1 METGSYFSRERSQLT
16 TGGVILVFISYER
29 CELGELLLRWR
40 LGDPRSGN
48 NTAYLRESFVYSH
61 EGCYLQ
67 DGVVAYERLSVTGYI
82 CYLQEVVP

>member
-48 NTAYLRESFVYSH
+48 NTAYLRESFVLLTR
-61 EGCYLQ
+61 GLLPIRR
-67 DGVVAYERLSVTGYI
+67 VVA
-82 CYLQEVVP
+82 